1 MSTDV
6 FEDWKNRRFLIV
18 EAALIDITDEQLIV
32 LTDIEYWNENYEALK
47 AWCLDYD
54 AEVRGMTV
62 TLNEQSLTAF
72 CLRW

>member
-1 MSTDV
+1 MTDIMQ
-6 FEDWKNRRFLIV
+6 DWRNRRFIVV
-18 EAALIDITDEQLIV
+18 EAALIDIAQDNLII
-32 LTDIEYWNENYEALK
+32 LTDIEYWNEHYDALK

-62 TLNEQSLTAF
+62 TCSDQSLTAF